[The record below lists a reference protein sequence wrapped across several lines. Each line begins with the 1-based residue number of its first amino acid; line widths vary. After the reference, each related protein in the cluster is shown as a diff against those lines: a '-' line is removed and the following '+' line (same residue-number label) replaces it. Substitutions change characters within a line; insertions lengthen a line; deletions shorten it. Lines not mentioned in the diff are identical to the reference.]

1 MQQSGKITWLCAI
14 IFPFL
19 MLLLIGNALVF
30 DQQAYNSMLRQGA
43 LPTTMQVLDY
53 FEGRA
58 VLPDIFNERE
68 QSHLADVK
76 DVIHLLRYASLILL
90 VVFLAL
96 LPKADLGRV
105 FMRGFWI
112 LLILVLALGFIPFD
126 RVFSNFHK
134 IFFSGETW
142 IFPEGSM
149 LILLYPEQFFQ
160 AFFTYITSLTL
171 AYSAAFFLFG
181 YITPDL
187 SNK

>member
-1 MQQSGKITWLCAI
+1 MQQSDKITWLCAI

-19 MLLLIGNALVF
+19 LLLLIGNALVF
-30 DQQAYNSMLRQGA
+30 DQQAYQSMLRQGA

-68 QSHLADVK
+68 KSHLADVK

-96 LPKADLGRV
+96 LPKADLGGV

-112 LLILVLALGFIPFD
+112 LLLLVLILGFVPFD
-126 RVFSNFHK
+126 NIFGNFHK
-134 IFFSGETW
+134 IFFSEETW

-171 AYSAAFFLFG
+171 AYSAVFFLFG
-181 YITPDL
+181 YML
-187 SNK
+187 QKQKA